1 MTSRATA
8 CGLIIGA
15 LILLGATITPA
26 QSTGDDTHDHRL
38 FPCMEDGLKSND
50 TGCQLLAKMKVS
62 QFPDAPLFWCL
73 SKFPTR
79 NAAEAARVENS
90 LVAEAEGHYWLFSF
104 GPKNAAPKSGELVA
118 SIGPLQLTSSA
129 LPKASLYEIVAYLA
143 VMPPGTYT
151 KVHIHPGPEAWY
163 VLSGEQCLET
173 PAGVMKAAMG
183 ESMFAPP
190 MTPMRLTNSGSS
202 VRHALF
208 VVIHDSNQAWTI
220 PTNDWKPSGAC
231 DR

>member
-1 MTSRATA
+1 MIKSISFTTLFAVCA
-8 CGLIIGA
+8 AIGHP
-15 LILLGATITPA
+15 LQA
-26 QSTGDDTHDHRL
+26 QGTGNNTHDHKL
-38 FPCMEDGLKSND
+38 FPCMEDGLKSSD
-50 TGCQLLAKMKVS
+50 TGCQLLGKITVQ
-62 QFPDAPLFWCL
+62 QFPDSPLFWSL
-73 SKFPTR
+73 NRFPTR
-79 NAAEAARVENS
+79 AAADTAKVPNS
-90 LVAEAEGHYWLFSF
+90 LAAEAEGRYWLFSF
-104 GPKNAAPKSGELVA
+104 GPKDAAPKSGELVA
-118 SIGPLQLTSSA
+118 SVGPLPLTSNT

-143 VMPPGTYT
+143 VMPPGAYT

-173 PAGVMKAAMG
+173 PAGVMKAGTG
-183 ESMFAPP
+183 ETMFAPP

-208 VVIHDSNQAWTI
+208 IVIHDASQPWTI